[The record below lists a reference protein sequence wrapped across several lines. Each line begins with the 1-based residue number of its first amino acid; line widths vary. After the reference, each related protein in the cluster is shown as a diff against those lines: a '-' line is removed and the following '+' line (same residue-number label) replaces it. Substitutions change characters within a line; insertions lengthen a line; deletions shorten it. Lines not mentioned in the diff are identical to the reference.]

1 MADAYPL
8 AWPDGWPRTPGQQR
22 ADGRF
27 QFKRVAG
34 DGQRRP
40 WTFALARDALTEELR
55 KMAASGVVVSTNFV
69 LGRNGQPREDRRR
82 PADEGVAIY
91 FTRRGQQFAMAC
103 DRYTRAEENM
113 RSLALALDAMRQLD
127 RHGGGVMME
136 KAFAGFVALP
146 APPSCWEVLGL
157 AETATQHQVQSAFR
171 SLARRAHPDAGGSTA
186 DMATLNSA
194 RDEALRRIGAG

>member
-1 MADAYPL
+1 MI
-8 AWPDGWPRTPGQQR
+8 
-22 ADGRF
+22 
-27 QFKRVAG
+27 
-34 DGQRRP
+34 
-40 WTFALARDALTEELR
+40 
-55 KMAASGVVVSTNFV
+55 STNFV

-146 APPSCWEVLGL
+146 APPSCWEILGL
-157 AETATQHQVQSAFR
+157 AETASQHQVQSAFR

-194 RDEALRRIGAG
+194 RDEALRRLGAS